1 MRNRDRIEIIS
12 RILEAVNGGGATRT
26 RITYNAFVSHAQ
38 MKEYLAYLAD
48 NGMVHYDSESQ
59 KFKITE
65 KGLEFVRIYTEMDEM
80 IKISPSPLP
89 LERRQQQ
96 QYLMRKNN
104 DYLSGEEEE
113 ITGLEN
119 IKVL

>member
-1 MRNRDRIEIIS
+1 
-12 RILEAVNGGGATRT
+12 
-26 RITYNAFVSHAQ
+26 
-38 MKEYLAYLAD
+38 
-48 NGMVHYDSESQ
+48 
-59 KFKITE
+59 
-65 KGLEFVRIYTEMDEM
+65 MDEM
-80 IKISPSPLP
+80 IKRPPPQPLP
-89 LERRQQQ
+89 LERQRRQQQ